1 MQIQINLTDRQYMRL
16 KRIQKEYKDRGL
28 KYTMTETLG
37 IVLRTQMKGYVDDRL
52 DYVEGMLFTTIRGR
66 IKGEKL

>member
-1 MQIQINLTDRQYMRL
+1 MTLQIKLTDRQYMRL
-16 KRIQKEYKDRGL
+16 KRIQREYRDRGL

-37 IVLRTQMKGYVDDRL
+37 IVLRTQMSGYIDDRL
-52 DYVEGMLFTTIRGR
+52 DYVEGMLFTTIKGR

>member
-1 MQIQINLTDRQYMRL
+1 MNIQINLTDRQYMRL
-16 KRIQKEYKDRGL
+16 KRIQREYRDRGL

-37 IVLRTQMKGYVDDRL
+37 IVLRTQMSGYIDDRL
-52 DYVEGMLFTTIRGR
+52 DYVEGMLFTTIKGR